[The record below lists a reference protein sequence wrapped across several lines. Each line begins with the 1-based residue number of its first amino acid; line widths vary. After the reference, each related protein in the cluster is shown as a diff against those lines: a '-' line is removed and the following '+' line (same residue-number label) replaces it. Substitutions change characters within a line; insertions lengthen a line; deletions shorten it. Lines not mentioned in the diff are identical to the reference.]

1 MRKLHSPMNKAVNTK
16 LVSVPLE
23 FMRKGVRPTE
33 IKVFLAIASQCQNP
47 SKSAS
52 MSLWTIGEIMGK
64 TEINAITPAYH
75 ILAELGIIKRDR
87 KITNDSY
94 TYTILV

>member
-23 FMRKGVRPTE
+23 FMRKGIRPTE
-33 IKVFLAIASQCQNP
+33 IKVFMAIASQCQNP
-47 SKSAS
+47 SKSVS
-52 MSLWTIGEIMGK
+52 ISLWTIGEIMGK
-64 TEINAITPAYH
+64 TEINAITPAFLA
-75 ILAELGIIKRDR
+75 LAELGLIKRER
-87 KITNDSY
+87 EHTNDSF